1 MVRKSTPA
9 TTASL
14 DELAARWAPTAK
26 DSTYDAAMVAG
37 IYATH
42 LTQADAASAR
52 ATLDTTG
59 YLERYLWP
67 HFSQKT
73 VADKA
78 LLLSIAITSNEKEGQ
93 NWASVDGATFGLFVD
108 ALLRLKME
116 ADDLSLREHT
126 YILRFLM
133 FGIRQLETSHVARAM
148 LKYTSLPVWA
158 HLSEVQRSLAFADHP
173 KLKRHWQN
181 RVQATAPSSPAA
193 KKRKTT
199 VVDLEAD
206 FYASLMDD
214 CKECLRSTDDS
225 AVEYLVHSL
234 NLFVDL
240 LSQLPTRRFL
250 RTLLLHRH
258 LLLACRQSHWVTQH
272 ELLAKQAELL
282 HFYAHFPI
290 DDQTGHAWTTVEH
303 KNELAARAHALQ
315 LAAFEQSPALHPLS
329 LLPVAQLGDR
339 TIVRQQLASIPH
351 DVLRPFCLARG
362 LVHEADG
369 DDVDLVECFV
379 DFFTQ
384 FTPPSLQ
391 SLPVYPTETDLW
403 ASDLAS
409 LDGILPTRKLNLQF
423 LSVTDYLLRCY
434 ELYRL
439 EAASAIAL
447 DLERV
452 IDAMGPTLTPGHTTM
467 FRSRHPMGLGVEQVR
482 VVRVGK
488 PAIGETHPAQV
499 VAHINL
505 DLGGQAPDVIA
516 AWDSLHPNDVVFLA
530 GVQALED
537 APMDE
542 TGPLNAA
549 ERLGIHVVRGAQVL
563 EVLDSVNKT
572 VGELL
577 ENGKRYEAKGARRTL
592 RVALDGAQYA
602 ADLAAGGTEIYARLN
617 VLVRRVATKNHF
629 HSVLT
634 TMQDVL
640 QTQRVQ
646 HALPSWLNDVFLGYG
661 DPSAAH
667 YRQLRAN
674 SDEATHL
681 YDTFVDGHHAL
692 ASFADPVS
700 LLDEG
705 SGKPVAPEAAT
716 SPFRLT
722 ATENGVVLTC
732 ATKSDDMPA
741 AQGLRYTPAQVDA
754 ICSGVHDGLT
764 LVTGAP
770 GTGKTDVAAQIIANL
785 YRSLNAQRI
794 VVVAPTP
801 AAVADLCAKLLALD
815 VVDPGHMA
823 SLSATTVGD
832 HNLSVAG
839 RVTFLLLRREALL
852 AQVETLASALNLAH
866 LGASHSC
873 AQAQYFYES
882 HVRPQLAHL
891 EANEALRA
899 FCHATTAASM
909 QTYLD
914 GFFGQLETLGALEI
928 LRTPK
933 QRGDYVLVKHA
944 RVVLMTAA
952 DAANARA
959 RLLAMGF
966 QYATLVIDAAAQVP
980 EVDALAPLVLQ
991 KDAAK
996 LRRVILLGDDKA
1008 LPPALQNAP
1017 LAAFSHLNQSLLQRL
1032 VRLGAPVVHLDRQG
1046 RTRPS
1051 LARLYA
1057 SQYPGLTDLGCMAA
1071 NPRFQRA
1078 NPGFAL
1084 PAQFID
1090 APRATAVNGE
1100 NRVEAMWMLQLFQYL
1115 RRVGVPASE
1124 IAVLTATE
1132 AQKSLLLTM
1141 FKPHEATLGR
1151 PALVAT
1157 IDESVGA
1164 HSPYVLLSLVHTTS
1178 VGALRDVRRLI
1189 AAVSRAALGLYI
1201 VGKKALFEACVDL
1214 TPVLGPLYARPTQL
1228 QLLPNESV
1236 ATCSRLESDE
1246 AAPTTVQNAHE
1257 LHEALAAMS
1266 LSD

>member
-1 MVRKSTPA
+1 MVRKTTPA
-9 TTASL
+9 MTASL
-14 DELAARWAPTAK
+14 DELAARWAPAAK

-42 LTQADAASAR
+42 LAQADAASAR

-67 HFSQKT
+67 HFSEKT
-73 VADKA
+73 ATDKA
-78 LLLSIAITSNEKEGQ
+78 LLLSIAITSNEKEGR

-116 ADDLSLREHT
+116 ADDLSLVEHT

-181 RVQATAPSSPAA
+181 RVQAKAPSSPAA

-199 VVDLEAD
+199 VLDLEAD
-206 FYASLMDD
+206 FYASLIDD
-214 CKECLRSTDDS
+214 CKACLCSNDEA

-339 TIVRQQLASIPH
+339 TIVRQQLAPIPH
-351 DVLRPFCLARG
+351 DVLRPFCIARG
-362 LVHEADG
+362 LVHEKDD

-379 DFFTQ
+379 DFFSQ
-384 FTPPSLQ
+384 YTPPSLQ
-391 SLPVYPTETDLW
+391 SLPLYPTETDLW

-409 LDGILPTRKLNLQF
+409 LDGVLPTRKLNLQF

-439 EAASAIAL
+439 EAASAIAR

-452 IDAMGPTLTPGHTTM
+452 IDAMAPTLTPGNTTM
-467 FRSRHPMGLGVEQVR
+467 FRSRHPMGLGVEHVR

-488 PAIGETHPAQV
+488 PAIGESHPAQV

-505 DLGGQAPDVIA
+505 DLGGQSPEVLA
-516 AWDSLHPNDVVFLA
+516 AWDSLQPRDVVFLA
-530 GVQALED
+530 GVQAV
-537 APMDE
+537 E
-542 TGPLNAA
+542 TMASPTLNAA

-577 ENGKRYEAKGARRTL
+577 ENGRRYEAKGSRRTL

-602 ADLAAGGTEIYARLN
+602 ADLAAGGTELYARLN
-617 VLVRRVATKNHF
+617 VLVRRVAEKNHF
-629 HSVLT
+629 RSVLS
-634 TMQDVL
+634 TMQEVL

-667 YRQLRAN
+667 YRQLRAK
-674 SDEATHL
+674 SDETLHL
-681 YDTFVDGHHAL
+681 YDTFVDGDHAL
-692 ASFADPVS
+692 ASFTEPVS

-705 SGKPVAPEAAT
+705 SGKPIAPAAAT
-716 SPFRLT
+716 APFRLT
-722 ATENGVVLTC
+722 STEAGLVLTC
-732 ATKSDDMPA
+732 AAKPDDAPA
-741 AQGLRYTPAQVDA
+741 AKGLRYTPAQVEA
-754 ICSGVHDGLT
+754 IRSGVHDGLT

-770 GTGKTDVAAQIIANL
+770 GTGKTDVAAQILANL
-785 YRSLNAQRI
+785 YRSQRSQRI

-801 AAVADLCAKLLALD
+801 AAVADLGAKLLALD

-823 SLSATTVGD
+823 SLSATTVD
-832 HNLSVAG
+832 EHDLSVAG

-852 AQVETLASALNLAH
+852 AQVDSLASALNLAH

-873 AQAQYFYES
+873 AQAQYFYAS
-882 HVRPQLAHL
+882 HVRPTLAHL
-891 EANEALRA
+891 ETNDALRA
-899 FCHATTAASM
+899 FCHATTADAM
-909 QTYLD
+909 QAYLD
-914 GFFGQLETLGALEI
+914 QFFGQLETLGALEI

-959 RLLAMGF
+959 RLLEMGF
-966 QYATLVIDAAAQVP
+966 QYATLVVDAAAQVP

-991 KDAAK
+991 KDASK
-996 LRRVILLGDDKA
+996 LRRVVLLGDDKA

-1017 LAAFSHLNQSLLQRL
+1017 LAAFSQLNQSLLLRL
-1032 VRLGAPVVHLDRQG
+1032 VRLGAPVVHLASQG

-1057 SQYPGLTDLGCMAA
+1057 SQYPGLSDLPCVAA
-1071 NPRFQRA
+1071 SPGFQRA
-1078 NPGFAL
+1078 NPGFAFS
-1084 PAQFID
+1084 AQFID

-1100 NRVEAMWMLQLFQYL
+1100 NRVEAMWMLQLFQYM
-1115 RRVGVPASE
+1115 RHVG
-1124 IAVLTATE
+1124 IAATAISVLTATE
-1132 AQKSLLLTM
+1132 AQKTLLLTM

-1151 PALVAT
+1151 PAHVAT

-1178 VGALRDVRRLI
+1178 VGALRDVRRI
-1189 AAVSRAALGLYI
+1189 VAAVSRAALGLYI

-1214 TPVLGPLYARPTQL
+1214 TPVLGPLFDRPTQL
-1228 QLLPNESV
+1228 QLLPNERV
-1236 ATCSRLESDE
+1236 ATCSRLETDE

-1257 LHEALAAMS
+1257 LHEALAAMT